1 MQVMKRMLN
10 TPKMDRNKAA
20 SPNLALPSS
29 SLNRTCQREEEV
41 RRALDPLFV
50 GAERLRRRVG
60 DQAGADL
67 PWALQFSRLPAKA
80 DEALKGAAD
89 HMLGTSSSR
98 PASHCLSPG
107 VGALHPG

>member
-41 RRALDPLFV
+41 RRALDPPLWEQS
-50 GAERLRRRVG
+50 GC
-60 DQAGADL
+60 AGASATRL
-67 PWALQFSRLPAKA
+67 GLTSR
-80 DEALKGAAD
+80 GRY
-89 HMLGTSSSR
+89 SSLACQR
-98 PASHCLSPG
+98 RLMKLYR
-107 VGALHPG
+107 VLRTT